1 MAVQQHH
8 GLAAAGIRV
17 MDVIAEYI
25 KPWHENR
32 SFQAWSAGRPTM
44 CTSVPE
50 PGLGVTCRRHAS
62 QPEVK
67 SGLVRTLGVDLA
79 AATKKTAAAVIEWG
93 HGSAKLVHLAL
104 DVDDQKIVDLFG
116 TSDMTGVD
124 CPVGW
129 PDALVPFL
137 TGHAN
142 FDAGPV
148 LEHDGIAGRRLLA
161 YRDTDRFVT
170 AQTGLI
176 PLSVSADRL
185 AHPAMRCA
193 VIQAKIAALNGPQ
206 PRDGSGQ
213 LAEVYPAASLK
224 IWGLNG
230 RGYKGTGVPE
240 SERLGVLLRSLRAHA
255 PWLDLAGHEDKL
267 ARSDDLFD
275 AVVASLTARAV
286 ARRRTLLPDDAHAAA
301 ARSEGWIHLPSCAL
315 ADLPG

>member
-1 MAVQQHH
+1 M
-8 GLAAAGIRV
+8 
-17 MDVIAEYI
+17 
-25 KPWHENR
+25 
-32 SFQAWSAGRPTM
+32 
-44 CTSVPE
+44 
-50 PGLGVTCRRHAS
+50 
-62 QPEVK
+62 
-67 SGLVRTLGVDLA
+67 RTLGVDLA
-79 AATKKTAAAVIEWG
+79 ASPKKTAVAVLEWDA
-93 HGSAKLVHLAL
+93 GSAKLVHLAL
-104 DVDDQKIVDLFG
+104 GVEDKEIVDLFG
-116 TSDMTGVD
+116 TSGMAGVD

-137 TGHAN
+137 AGHLK

-170 AQTGLI
+170 GQTGLI

-193 VIQAKIAALNGPQ
+193 VIQAKIAALHGPQ
-206 PRDGSGQ
+206 PRDGSGR

-230 RGYKGTGVPE
+230 RGYKGGGIPE
-240 SERLGVLLRSLRAHA
+240 AERLGNLLESLRAQA
-255 PWLDLAGHEDKL
+255 PWLDLAGNEDKL

-286 ARRRTLLPDDAHAAA
+286 ARRRTLLPGDAHAAA
-301 ARSEGWIHLPSCAL
+301 ARSEGWIHLPSCSL
-315 ADLPG
+315 DRLPDEG